1 MSMASKSF
9 PSILSILTFALIM
22 EGGLGAE
29 DSPPEKPEAVPA
41 DSAGII
47 DSLLDESRDQDGM
60 DSSGTVC
67 EDTTPHQH
75 HRVLPNQAFG
85 AGEHFE
91 YVVKYGFIT
100 AGSAYLDIDTVVPIR
115 GHQAYRITS
124 RAKSSSF
131 FSKFYN
137 VNDRAESYVD
147 VEGIYPV
154 WFEKHLREGKYKS
167 DRWVRFD
174 HTRHIAVSSKG
185 DTLRIPPFVQDVL
198 SVMYYVR
205 TQPLEVGKSVVLD
218 NYADGKNYPLE
229 VKVLRK
235 ERKKVEAGEF
245 NCIVVEPLIQEGAG
259 IFVHKGSVTV
269 WLTDDK
275 NRLPIYMK
283 SQVILIGSISAELKK
298 FKLGNPYQASK

>member
-1 MSMASKSF
+1 MRKASI
-9 PSILSILTFALIM
+9 SILFILPVLALVFIL
-22 EGGLGAE
+22 EGWLGAE
-29 DSPPEKPEAVPA
+29 DSLPEKADAVQT
-41 DSAGII
+41 DSVKII
-47 DSLLDESRDQDGM
+47 DPLSDESNDQDGM
-60 DSSGTVC
+60 DSSGIVC
-67 EDTTPHQH
+67 DDTTPHQH
-75 HRVLPNQAFG
+75 HRVLPNQTFG

-137 VNDRAESYVD
+137 VNDRAESYLD

-185 DTLRIPPFVQDVL
+185 DTLKIPPFVQDVL

-205 TQPLEVGKSVVLD
+205 TQPLEVGKSVLLD

-235 ERKKVEAGEF
+235 EKKKVEAGVF

-259 IFVHKGSVTV
+259 IFVHKGSITV

-298 FKLGNPYQASK
+298 FKLGNPYRASK